1 METRMLGSSEL
12 RVGIL
17 GMGCWQFGGDSNSYW
32 GDQSQ
37 KDVVEVVSM
46 ALDNGINYFDTA
58 EMYNDGESERSLGLA
73 LKGRRHKA
81 IIGTKIKPSNTKS
94 KTLRE
99 HCEASLR
106 RMQTDYI
113 DLYMLHWPIN
123 AQSILHFSND
133 ESLIA
138 DPPTVEEVFHTLKE
152 LQQEGK
158 VRYIGIS
165 NHGIEQME
173 EVRKTGVQVVANQLI
188 YNLICRAVETEI
200 LPYCADH
207 RIGVIGYMGLHQG
220 ILSGKYRSLNDI
232 PQGRARSRHFHYSR
246 DQGCRHGEEGAEIE
260 LQQALNHIQ
269 ELANDLGVS
278 VSTLSL
284 AWALSNP
291 KVATTICGCRDVR
304 QLKSNLEAASYLLS
318 PVVRD
323 QLNVITA
330 PLLHKLGDNP
340 DYFENSGNRR
350 IR

>member
-1 METRMLGSSEL
+1 MTDIKFDCVQDVNKNGNQNAWEFRTASWYFGD
-12 RVGIL
+12 
-17 GMGCWQFGGDSNSYW
+17 GCWQFGGDSNSYW

-207 RIGVIGYMGLHQG
+207 RIGVIGYMGLHQAFYPENIVRLTTFRKG
-220 ILSGKYRSLNDI
+220 GHDPDI
-232 PQGRARSRHFHYSR
+232 FIIAEIKLPPWRRRRGNRIAASAESYSR
-246 DQGCRHGEEGAEIE
+246 ACER
-260 LQQALNHIQ
+260 
-269 ELANDLGVS
+269 S
-278 VSTLSL
+278 
-284 AWALSNP
+284 
-291 KVATTICGCRDVR
+291 
-304 QLKSNLEAASYLLS
+304 
-318 PVVRD
+318 
-323 QLNVITA
+323 
-330 PLLHKLGDNP
+330 
-340 DYFENSGNRR
+340 RR
-350 IR
+350 IRQHIVFGVGVIESESRDDNLRMPRRAAVKIKLGSGFVSFVACSSRSAKCNYSSVVA